1 MLSTVNL
8 LQADEP
14 RSVVEMLRSLVSLV
28 TEQPLVALGI
38 LALLLL
44 VALVALRGSRA
55 PQRGPRRGVPKYPSV
70 GEYWMAWV
78 PFRDGS
84 GGKDRPCLV
93 VGVGAT
99 SARVLYVTSQDRSAD
114 DRYVPV
120 DTPAWRGRQ
129 HRPSWL
135 QTTENHGADPTIKV
149 RIGDF
154 RRYLGSVEPFNRWVV
169 EDNAA

>member
-1 MLSTVNL
+1 MP
-8 LQADEP
+8 QADEP
-14 RSVVEMLRSLVSLV
+14 GTTVGMLESLVDLV
-28 TEQPLVALGI
+28 TEQPLVALGL
-38 LALLLL
+38 LALL
-44 VALVALRGSRA
+44 ALVALLALRGARK
-55 PQRGPRRGVPKYPSV
+55 PQRAPRRGTPQYPSV

-93 VGVGAT
+93 VGVGT
-99 SARVLYVTSQDRSAD
+99 TNARVLYVTSQDRSED

-135 QTTENHGADPTIKV
+135 QTTENHGADPTLTV
-149 RIGDF
+149 RIADF
-154 RRYLGSVEPFNRWVV
+154 RRYLGPVEPFNRWVV

>member
-1 MLSTVNL
+1 MNMPR
-8 LQADEP
+8 ADEP
-14 RSVVEMLRSLVSLV
+14 GPAVGMLEPLVDLV
-28 TEQPLVALGI
+28 TERPLFALGI

-44 VALVALRGSRA
+44 LARLARRRA
-55 PQRGPRRGVPKYPSV
+55 RSPQRGPRRGTPQFPGV

-93 VGVGAT
+93 VGVDAT
-99 SARVLYVTSQDRSAD
+99 NARVLYVTSQDRSGD

-120 DTPAWRGRQ
+120 DTRAWSGRQ

-135 QTTENHGADPTIKV
+135 QTTENRGADPTLTV
-149 RIGDF
+149 RIADF
-154 RRYLGSVEPFNRWVV
+154 RRYLGPVEPFNRWVV
-169 EDNAA
+169 ESNAA

>member
-1 MLSTVNL
+1 MP
-8 LQADEP
+8 QADEP
-14 RSVVEMLRSLVSLV
+14 WAALGVLGSLVNRV

-38 LALLLL
+38 LALLVLVLL
-44 VALVALRGSRA
+44 RTLRGALTS
-55 PQRGPRRGVPKYPSV
+55 QRRPRRVSPQFPSV

-99 SARVLYVTSQDRSAD
+99 NARVLYVTSQDRSDD

-120 DTPAWRGRQ
+120 DTPAWRGKQ

-135 QTTENHGADPTIKV
+135 QTTANQGTDPTLTV

-154 RRYLGSVEPFNRWVV
+154 RRYLGPVEPFNRWVV
-169 EDNAA
+169 EAFAP